1 MAKAVITPVTIEAD
15 EKKAEPAKTEATE
28 PVVAETKTEDST
40 EKPEKPAKGMT
51 DAERAAIRAAKFGVA
66 AVAPAVAVASDEKK
80 LERAK
85 RFGLPVTSS
94 DIKTSNKIGAVP
106 SADLDTLKKRAERF
120 GQTTSNTMK
129 KLELDEKI
137 KKRAERFGAAK
148 NGDGPAAAKRVKI
161 EVNKALIEP
170 KVDPAADE
178 KLKKRAERF
187 SVAKS

>member
-1 MAKAVITPVTIEAD
+1 
-15 EKKAEPAKTEATE
+15 
-28 PVVAETKTEDST
+28 
-40 EKPEKPAKGMT
+40 MT

-66 AVAPAVAVASDEKK
+66 AAASVAPAAAVASDEKK

-94 DIKTSNKIGAVP
+94 DVKTSNKIGAVP

-120 GQTTSNTMK
+120 GQTNSNTMK

-137 KKRAERFGAAK
+137 KKRAERFGEAK
-148 NGDGPAAAKRVKI
+148 NGDGPAAKKVKI
-161 EVNKALIEP
+161 EVNKTLTES

-187 SVAKS
+187 AIAKS